1 MAESS
6 SSSGWEFI
14 GKDGKREEVKDK
26 KKNLNIVNSY
36 IFETYRFESPEPAL

>member
-14 GKDGKREEVKDK
+14 GKDGKREEVMDK

-36 IFETYRFESPEPAL
+36 ILETYRFESPEPAL